1 MPPEVGVGDPHCDQG
16 DEQEVDQQQWAHRV
30 LGSGRLTLEGRAA
43 DGERDF
49 DVAARGP

>member
-1 MPPEVGVGDPHCDQG
+1 MSATLIAIKATSTKLISSNGLI
-16 DEQEVDQQQWAHRV
+16 AFA
-30 LGSGRLTLEGRAA
+30 GSGRLALEADAA